1 MAILNHQSESV
12 RCSQM
17 SVLSIRPQSPD
28 ESGAMVTP
36 GFRSEVDCL
45 IDDILESTRRIRS
58 LTDKGEILSILDEIV
73 CLVDSL
79 N

>member
-1 MAILNHQSESV
+1 MAIVNHQLESV
-12 RCSQM
+12 QCSQA
-17 SVLSIRPQSPD
+17 SVLSIRPQGLD

-36 GFRSEVDCL
+36 GLRSEDDCL
-45 IDDILESTRRIRS
+45 IDDILESTSRIRS
-58 LTDKGEILSILDEIV
+58 QTDNREILSILDDIV

>member
-12 RCSQM
+12 RGSQM
-17 SVLSIRPQSPD
+17 SVLSIRPQSVD

-36 GFRSEVDCL
+36 GFRSEDDCL

-58 LTDKGEILSILDEIV
+58 QTDNGEILSILDEIV